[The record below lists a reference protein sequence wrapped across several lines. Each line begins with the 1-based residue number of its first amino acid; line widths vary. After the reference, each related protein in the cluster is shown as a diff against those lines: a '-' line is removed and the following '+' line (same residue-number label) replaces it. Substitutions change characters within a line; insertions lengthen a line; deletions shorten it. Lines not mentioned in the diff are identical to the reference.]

1 MAFSPLSPQ
10 AEQKEYDKYFANQLQ
25 MYVSKT
31 FTKAK
36 KSVLYAEYPSNE
48 LKISF
53 IQIGEHIFHNLLIS
67 SSKLRKWNIKFIM
80 LNVIGDQPYFM

>member
-1 MAFSPLSPQ
+1 
-10 AEQKEYDKYFANQLQ
+10 
-25 MYVSKT
+25 MYVNKT